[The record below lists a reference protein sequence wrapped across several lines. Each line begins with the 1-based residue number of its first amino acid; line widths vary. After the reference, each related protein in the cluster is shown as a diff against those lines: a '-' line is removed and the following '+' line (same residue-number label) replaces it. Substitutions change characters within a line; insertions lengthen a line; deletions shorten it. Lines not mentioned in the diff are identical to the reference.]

1 MTEKSAVI
9 CLSHMLDESN
19 NLSFDSS
26 NRIEKA
32 CDIFLNKKSEYLITT
47 GWKYKDEINKPLSKI
62 MAEYAITNFN
72 IPEESIFEVPSAK
85 DTIGEAYFI
94 KKFFCLKN
102 KDINNLFIVTSDW
115 HRPRASEIFNFI
127 FGDVLDPK
135 IFFYSVKGESGLRKK
150 ELNNNSILKFRKLKK
165 ACSKGNLDEIYSKML
180 KNHDLYKK

>member
-9 CLSHMLDESN
+9 CLSHMLDVSN

-72 IPEESIFEVPSAK
+72 IPEESIFEVPSA
-85 DTIGEAYFI
+85 II
-94 KKFFCLKN
+94 KG
-102 KDINNLFIVTSDW
+102 S
-115 HRPRASEIFNFI
+115 
-127 FGDVLDPK
+127 
-135 IFFYSVKGESGLRKK
+135 
-150 ELNNNSILKFRKLKK
+150 
-165 ACSKGNLDEIYSKML
+165 
-180 KNHDLYKK
+180 